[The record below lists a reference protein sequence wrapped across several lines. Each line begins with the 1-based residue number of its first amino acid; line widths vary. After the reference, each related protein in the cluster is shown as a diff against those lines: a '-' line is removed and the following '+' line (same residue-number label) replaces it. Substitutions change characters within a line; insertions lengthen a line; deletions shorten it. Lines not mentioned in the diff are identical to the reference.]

1 MVFLAPSITQDF
13 PGYPKISQDEFL
25 TGADER
31 GRLCKSQ
38 LGLPARVLTLPTMFK
53 LSGPFSL
60 LPDAQKLGFRSSPG
74 GIAKLAAVRN
84 IPEADHY
91 WDQYI
96 VLFDSA
102 SDVFS
107 LITPHDIRRA
117 LLEAPENVATLIR
130 VITSRLFTLISD
142 HTFPSSTNASVA
154 AFASS
159 FIQAGTGTSERSP
172 TNQVLNCLRILQRV
186 LPVVFEVEGEG
197 SAFEVEVLWKKEE
210 VAEDTVQVASETPQ
224 FVIEDEDDSD
234 GEAKDTATTVKAT
247 QKKQLPSLGERLFS
261 SIIDLLF
268 CCGFTL
274 PTKIQVDHHKI
285 NYVIWEKGIGT
296 TSDPGPSHAYDGNK
310 TEVLRLLLVLLSRQ
324 IYVSPAALFLKP
336 SLYTLHVVQ
345 KTPRRDVLTVLCSL
359 LNTAMNSPLA
369 IPTNLAGMA
378 GKVLP
383 YNHLVFKGEDPRS
396 NLVGICLQVLGALL
410 DFQSGPARDKPT
422 TNDEAAPTARTNAF
436 RYFLMKL
443 HRTQDFAFILN
454 GIVGILEQ
462 QMATMNILLPGAKK
476 SVPYI
481 NETVIFFWKMI
492 ELNKKFR
499 AYLLESDKSMDVVA
513 YLLCYALEIKDR
525 PHQHG
530 LCRALSYIVQTLSA
544 EPSFG
549 ARLTKPVKA
558 QLPSK
563 WNAPGTAAD
572 FFINAVYAIV
582 ATTSGQLNSLYPALV
597 IALSNSAPY
606 LKNITVTASARLI
619 QLFTSFSNP
628 LFLLA
633 DEGHPRLLFFMLEIF
648 NSVILHNLSANPNL
662 IYGILS
668 AHKTFEDLGTFTLS
682 RGLREIR
689 RVQLAK
695 EEQARKADTKGKG
708 SQTPDDEP
716 QPHEEKAKLLRHESE
731 NALSQNDS
739 TEASPRP
746 SQGQDPEISLDL
758 PSSPTSSENIPGS
771 TSGSEK
777 ARGKMKARRSQSLD
791 RNGSL
796 DRVAAA
802 GVGRNGF
809 VPTQEWVT
817 SWQQGLPLDS
827 VMLLISE
834 LLPKVQDMQ
843 ASRHRATSTS
853 AIVEFLGTA
862 TLQHVL
868 PPAPPLAPRRFMWSD
883 SSIVWLTSLIW
894 GEIYVRGMTPLGI
907 WNATNVR
914 LFYVKHAPTQQR
926 QLTEAVSNVMG
937 GFLGRGRATNANS
950 DVARPR
956 T

>member
-1 MVFLAPSITQDF
+1 
-13 PGYPKISQDEFL
+13 
-25 TGADER
+25 
-31 GRLCKSQ
+31 
-38 LGLPARVLTLPTMFK
+38 MFK
-53 LSGPFSL
+53 
-60 LPDAQKLGFRSSPG
+60 AQYTRSACYPTRRNSDFGSSPG

-84 IPEADHY
+84 IPEADTY

-107 LITPHDIRRA
+107 LITPHDIRRG

-130 VITSRLFTLISD
+130 VVTSRLFALISD
-142 HTFPSSTNASVA
+142 HTFPSSANASVA

-159 FIQAGTGTSERSP
+159 FIQAGTGNSERN
-172 TNQVLNCLRILQRV
+172 TTKEVLNCLRILQRV
-186 LPVVFEVEGEG
+186 LPVVFEVDGEG
-197 SAFEVEVLWKKEE
+197 SAFEQEVLWKKEE
-210 VAEDTVQVASETPQ
+210 AAEERVEVASETPQ
-224 FVIEDEDDSD
+224 FVIDDEDDSD
-234 GEAKDTATTVKAT
+234 GEAKDVPAPVQAKP
-247 QKKQLPSLGERLFS
+247 KKQLPSLGERLFS
-261 SIIDLLF
+261 TIIDLLF

-274 PTKIQVDHHKI
+274 PPKIQADHHKI
-285 NYVIWEKGIGT
+285 NYVIWEKGIGST
-296 TSDPGPSHAYDGNK
+296 LDPGSSHAYDSNK

-324 IYVSPAALFLKP
+324 IYVSPAALFSKP

-369 IPTNLAGMA
+369 

-396 NLVGICLQVLGALL
+396 NLVGICLQVLSVLL
-410 DFQSGPARDKPT
+410 DFQSGSARDNLTP
-422 TNDEAAPTARTNAF
+422 NDEANPSVPTARTNAF

-443 HRTQDFAFILN
+443 HRTQDFTFILG
-454 GIVGILEQ
+454 GIAGILEQ
-462 QMATMNILLPGAKK
+462 QMATMNNLLPGAKK
-476 SVPYI
+476 SVPYV
-481 NETVIFFWKMI
+481 NETVLFFWKMI

-499 AYLLESDKSMDVVA
+499 AYLLESDKSMDLVA
-513 YLLCYALEIKDR
+513 YLLCYALEIKDK

-582 ATTSGQLNSLYPALV
+582 ATTSGQLTSLYPALV

-606 LKNITVTASARLI
+606 FKNLTVTASARLI

-648 NSVILHNLSANPNL
+648 NAVILYNLSANPNL

-695 EEQARKADTKGKG
+695 EEQARKADVKGKRPQAPG
-708 SQTPDDEP
+708 DDS

-731 NALSQNDS
+731 TALGQNDS
-739 TEASPRP
+739 TEASPRQ
-746 SQGQDPEISLDL
+746 SQGQDSEISMVL
-758 PSSPTSSENIPGS
+758 PTSPTSENMPGS

-777 ARGKMKARRSQSLD
+777 ARGKMRARRSQSLD
-791 RNGSL
+791 RNSSL

-834 LLPKVQDMQ
+834 LLPKVQEMQ

-853 AIVEFLGTA
+853 AI
-862 TLQHVL
+862 HVL
-868 PPAPPLAPRRFMWSD
+868 PPAPPLTPRRFLWSD

-926 QLTEAVSNVMG
+926 QLTEAVSNVVG
-937 GFLGRGRATNANS
+937 GLWGRTNS
-950 DVARPR
+950 DTARPR

>member
-1 MVFLAPSITQDF
+1 
-13 PGYPKISQDEFL
+13 
-25 TGADER
+25 
-31 GRLCKSQ
+31 
-38 LGLPARVLTLPTMFK
+38 MFK
-53 LSGPFSL
+53 LSAPFSL

-130 VITSRLFTLISD
+130 VVTSRLFNLLSD
-142 HTFPSSTNASVA
+142 HTFPSSSANASVA

-159 FIQAGTGTSERSP
+159 FIQAGTGTGERSP
-172 TNQVLNCLRILQRV
+172 TNQVLNCIRILQRV
-186 LPVVFEVEGEG
+186 LPVVFEVDGEG
-197 SAFEVEVLWKKEE
+197 SAFELEVLWKKEE
-210 VAEDTVQVASETPQ
+210 VAEDAVEMASETPQ

-234 GEAKDTATTVKAT
+234 SEAKDASTTVKT
-247 QKKQLPSLGERLFS
+247 KQKIQLPSLGERLFS

-274 PTKIQVDHHKI
+274 PAKIQVDHHKI
-285 NYVIWEKGIGT
+285 NYVIWEKGIGS
-296 TSDPGPSHAYDGNK
+296 TSDPGPSHAFDSNK

-324 IYVSPAALFLKP
+324 IYISPAALFSKP
-336 SLYTLHVVQ
+336 SLYSLHLVQ
-345 KTPRRDVLTVLCSL
+345 KTPRRDVLTILCSL
-359 LNTAMNSPLA
+359 LNTAMNSPQA

-396 NLVGICLQVLGALL
+396 NLVGICLQTLCVLL
-410 DFQSGPARDKPT
+410 DFQSGLARDKLT
-422 TNDEAAPTARTNAF
+422 TNDETAPTARTNAF

-462 QMATMNILLPGAKK
+462 QMATMNNLLPGARK
-476 SVPYI
+476 SIPYI

-499 AYLLESDKSMDVVA
+499 AYLLESERSMDLVA

-582 ATTSGQLNSLYPALV
+582 AATSGQLNSLYPALI

-606 LKNITVTASARLI
+606 FQNLTVTASTRLI

-628 LFLLA
+628 MFLLS

-648 NSVILHNLSANPNL
+648 NSVILHNFSANPNL

-668 AHKTFEDLGTFTLS
+668 SHKIFEDLGTFTLT

-695 EEQARKADTKGKG
+695 EEQVRKADVKGK
-708 SQTPDDEP
+708 SPQAPNDDS

-731 NALSQNDS
+731 TALGQNDS
-739 TEASPRP
+739 NEASPRQ
-746 SQGQDPEISLDL
+746 SQAQDPEISMVI
-758 PSSPTSSENIPGS
+758 PSSPTSENMSGS

-777 ARGKMKARRSQSLD
+777 VRGKMRARSESLD

-862 TLQHVL
+862 SLQHVL
-868 PPAPPLAPRRFMWSD
+868 PPAPPLTPRRFMWSD

-894 GEIYVRGMTPLGI
+894 GEIYVRSMTPLGI
-907 WNATNVR
+907 WNASNVR

-926 QLTEAVSNVMG
+926 QLTEAVSNVVG
-937 GFLGRGRATNANS
+937 GFLGRTNS
-950 DVARPR
+950 DPRPR